1 MTRSR
6 VSFLLMLPGLLW
18 LTALMV
24 LPCLLIFGLIFFER
38 GIYGG
43 IDWSALTLEN
53 FQRAF
58 DPLYATILWDS
69 FRIAGLSTLIA
80 LLVGYPAAYAISKA
94 PERADSAALSGHPAV
109 LDELSDPHLCLD
121 RAAQSG
127 GTGEQCPASIGLG
140 PWPLLY
146 NEFAVVLGLVYN
158 YTPFV
163 ILAIFAALQ
172 RLDPSYAEASRD
184 LGASAV
190 TTFWRITLPLTAPG
204 VAAGA
209 VFVFVLSIGNF
220 ITPDLLG
227 GGKFQMA
234 GNLIYDQFLTARD
247 WPFGA
252 TLSAILIAIMLILL
266 FAQAMVSRRALGEQC
281 MTRWHKLH
289 LGVTY
294 AFLYLPIVVLMI
306 LSFNK
311 AGLPTAWGG
320 FRWNGMA
327 SSSPI
332 RKSSRRPS
340 IQSSSPSSRR

>member
-1 MTRSR
+1 
-6 VSFLLMLPGLLW
+6 MLPGLVW
-18 LTALMV
+18 LLALMV
-24 LPCLLIFGLIFFER
+24 VPCLLIFGLMFFER
-38 GIYGG
+38 GTYGG
-43 IDWSALTLEN
+43 IDWAAPTFEN
-53 FQRAF
+53 ITRAF

-69 FRIAGLSTLIA
+69 FRIAGLATALA
-80 LLVGYPAAYAISKA
+80 LLIGYPAAYAISKA
-94 PERADSAALSGHPAV
+94 PERAQTALLFLAILPFWTNYLIRTYAWIVLLNPAGLVNAALAKV
-109 LDELSDPHLCLD
+109 
-121 RAAQSG
+121 
-127 GTGEQCPASIGLG
+127 GLG

-163 ILAIFAALQ
+163 ILAIYAALQ

-184 LGASAV
+184 LGATAM

-252 TLSAILIAIMLILL
+252 TLSAILIGIMLVLL
-266 FAQAMVSRRALGEQC
+266 FIQALVSRRALGER
-281 MTRWHKLH
+281 T
-289 LGVTY
+289 
-294 AFLYLPIVVLMI
+294 
-306 LSFNK
+306 
-311 AGLPTAWGG
+311 
-320 FRWNGMA
+320 
-327 SSSPI
+327 
-332 RKSSRRPS
+332 
-340 IQSSSPSSRR
+340 